1 MRCGLA
7 TAPRKTGLP
16 RASIRKPA
24 DETKQADER
33 DHYTLLL
40 IYKHSSYLMK
50 ISPLLSEGLSTN

>member
-40 IYKHSSYLMK
+40 IYKTLF
-50 ISPLLSEGLSTN
+50 LLNENLAFIK